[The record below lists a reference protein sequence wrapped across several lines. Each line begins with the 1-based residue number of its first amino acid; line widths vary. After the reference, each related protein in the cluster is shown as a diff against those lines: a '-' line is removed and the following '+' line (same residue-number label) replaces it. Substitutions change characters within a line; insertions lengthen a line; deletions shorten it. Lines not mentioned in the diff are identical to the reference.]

1 MILKAEAVTQKYF
14 RKSADK
20 NYFYAV
26 NETDFTLEGGKLTEI
41 IGRSG
46 SGKTTFLNMLAGL
59 LSPSSGKVLLDGE
72 DIYSLNDK
80 KLSTLRNQ
88 KIGVVPQG
96 QTGLD
101 SLTVLENVKLPYIL
115 YSKNDDADEKAK
127 ELLEKVGIADLADSY
142 PKELSGGEVR
152 RLAIARALMNSPEVI
167 LADEPT
173 GDLDDEN
180 TEIVLKLL
188 RKTADDGAAVLIVTH
203 EAEAKQYADSL
214 YRMNTGKLIQVEGV
228 KLA

>member
-1 MILKAEAVTQKYF
+1 MILKAEAVTKKYF
-14 RKSADK
+14 RKFADK

-26 NETDFTLEGGKLTEI
+26 NETDFVLKEGAVTEI

-46 SGKTTFLNMLAGL
+46 SGKTTFLNILAGL
-59 LSPSSGKVLLDGE
+59 LSPSSGRVMLGDT

-80 KLSTLRNQ
+80 KLSLLRNDN
-88 KIGVVPQG
+88 IGVIPQG

-115 YSKNDDADEKAK
+115 YGKGEDADERAAA
-127 ELLEKVGIADLADSY
+127 LLEMVGIAHLADSY
-142 PKELSGGEVR
+142 PHELSGGEVR
-152 RLAIARALMNSPEVI
+152 RLAIARALMKNPPVI

-180 TEIVLKLL
+180 TEIVFGIL
-188 RKTADDGAAVLIVTH
+188 RKAADDGASVLLVTH
-203 EAEAKQYADSL
+203 ESDAQRYADEI
-214 YRMNTGKLIQVEGV
+214 YRMNSGKLEKI
-228 KLA
+228 